1 MKNISSTLK
10 EMGYQERIQKN
21 LKQNYLDACKD
32 PEFLKLVSRLKL
44 DEKILYGY
52 TSRIEDCAV
61 EYRHCK
67 NCKNLLS
74 CKNKITG
81 YVSIPENVEGNLE
94 FHYVAC
100 KYKRNHQ
107 KEYGYLGNMTLY
119 GLPKEMKEARM
130 KEIYLKDEN
139 RIEAIKKINEFI
151 TDYRNKKE
159 TKGIYLYGSFGCGK
173 TYFIS
178 ALLNELAKD
187 GIKSASLFWP
197 EFLRDLK
204 ASFGSTF
211 NEKFERV
218 RNAPLLF
225 IDDLGAEVVTPWARD
240 EVLGPILQYRM
251 LENLPTFFTSNLS
264 MEELEAHLSLT
275 NNNVDIVKARR
286 IMERIKQLSTE
297 VVMISKNLR

>member
-1 MKNISSTLK
+1 MKDVSNTLK
-10 EMGYQERIQKN
+10 EMGYQDRILNN
-21 LKQNYLDACKD
+21 LKQNYLEACND
-32 PEFLKLVSRLKL
+32 PDFLKLVSRLKM
-44 DEKILYGY
+44 DENILYGY
-52 TSRIEDCAV
+52 TSRIEDCAN

-81 YVSIPENVEGNLE
+81 YVHVPENVEGNLE
-94 FHYVAC
+94 FNYVAC
-100 KYKRNHQ
+100 KYQKKFQ
-107 KEYGYLGNMTLY
+107 KENAYLENMTLY

-130 KEIYLKDEN
+130 KDIYLKDEN

-159 TKGIYLYGSFGCGK
+159 VKGIYLYGSFGCGK

-178 ALLNELAKD
+178 AMLNELAKD
-187 GIKSASLFWP
+187 GIKSASVFWP

-204 ASFGSTF
+204 GSFGSSF

-218 RNAPLLF
+218 RNAPLLL
-225 IDDLGAEVVTPWARD
+225 IDDLGAEVVTSWARD

-251 LENLPTFFTSNLS
+251 LEGLPTFFTSNLS
-264 MEELEAHLSLT
+264 MEEIENHLAIT
-275 NNNVDIVKARR
+275 NNNVDMVKARR
-286 IMERIKQLSTE
+286 ILERIKQLSTE